1 MTDEFQ
7 GKSFSI
13 TDPQGVNTV
22 IYRINKTAKELQKQ
36 YPKYTVERL
45 VYSEEMNGNMKK
57 KTFYV
62 DYPEPEGE
70 DLVILSFGQDKVVV
84 NMGLLKDNKLKI
96 SKRPIPVKFDT
107 VYSETPFEMKDFNY
121 TPNLQRAFTII
132 DPETTEEVKPKLYID
147 SQTNELVPEA
157 RLLDIKD
164 MIANPYEKLVN
175 LLIEGPKNEKNKKL
189 MPENTQL
196 LQNYLEGDCI
206 VLDFSAEFLNYD
218 KEAENGKENLINS
231 IVNTLTELTEIN
243 EVKILINGQ
252 ENPEFNEV
260 YTRT

>member
-22 IYRINKTAKELQKQ
+22 IYRINRTAKELQKQ

-70 DLVILSFGQDKVVV
+70 DLVILSFGQEKVVV

-107 VYSETPFEMKDFNY
+107 VYSETPMEMKDFNY

-147 SQTNELVPEA
+147 SQTNEVKGKCKFQPYKSYFTFE
-157 RLLDIKD
+157 IK
-164 MIANPYEKLVN
+164 
-175 LLIEGPKNEKNKKL
+175 
-189 MPENTQL
+189 
-196 LQNYLEGDCI
+196 
-206 VLDFSAEFLNYD
+206 
-218 KEAENGKENLINS
+218 
-231 IVNTLTELTEIN
+231 
-243 EVKILINGQ
+243 
-252 ENPEFNEV
+252 
-260 YTRT
+260 